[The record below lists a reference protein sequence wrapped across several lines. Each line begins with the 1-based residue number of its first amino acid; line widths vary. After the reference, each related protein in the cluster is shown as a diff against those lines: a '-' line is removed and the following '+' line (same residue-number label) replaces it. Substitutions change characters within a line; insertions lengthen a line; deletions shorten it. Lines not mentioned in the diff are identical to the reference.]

1 MKRASRQIGTEQTV
15 EAVFFAEPRNTV
27 ERDDLAAYAAGLA
40 QVGQVRLLSE
50 GALVA
55 YLVRLPV
62 SALPLLD
69 GLEITLKRDFAFG
82 RVEMPLQPIVLA
94 VIEDLVQATGS
105 EPIPFDTCGVC
116 GTLDPFAAPM
126 MLPGEDGE
134 IRRSELAYCTNCAFD
149 MASVAAA
156 RTAPEPAMA

>member
-1 MKRASRQIGTEQTV
+1 MKRTSRQIGTEQTV
-15 EAVFFAEPRNTV
+15 DAVFFAEPRNTV
-27 ERDDLAAYAAGLA
+27 ERDDLAGYAAGLA

-50 GALVA
+50 GQLVS

-69 GLEITLKRDFAFG
+69 GLEITLKRDFPFG

-116 GTLDPFAAPM
+116 GEVYPFAAPM

-134 IRRSELAYCTNCAFD
+134 VRPSEKAYCTACARD
-149 MASVAAA
+149 MASDAAA
-156 RTAPEPAMA
+156 RKALTHAMA